1 MIRLEGFHK
10 HCITLE
16 AGEGVAAGQLV
27 TITGDDTAAT
37 ATSGGFAGLALAVRN
52 GKALVQVT
60 GYMKVPHGQ
69 RRADQGGLWLR
80 PDCRCRRRE
89 GGYRGKRRHRAG
101 RCWWPKRTART
112 RWQASFCCNRKEG
125 NR

>member
-27 TITGDDTAAT
+27 TVTDDDTAAT

-52 GKALVQVT
+52 GKVLVQVT
-60 GYMKVPHGQ
+60 GYMKVPMASAELTKAAYGYGQ
-69 RRADQGGLWLR
+69 IAAAAGGKTWSFFQMSMVPLVM
-80 PDCRCRRRE
+80 
-89 GGYRGKRRHRAG
+89 AG
-101 RCWWPKRTART
+101 EKGRNFSPW
-112 RWQASFCCNRKEG
+112 
-125 NR
+125 

>member
-60 GYMKVPHGQ
+60 GYMKVPMASAELTKAAYGYGQ
-69 RRADQGGLWLR
+69 IAAAAGGKAATVASGGTGR
-80 PDCRCRRRE
+80 PVLVAEKDSE
-89 GGYRGKRRHRAG
+89 NEMAG
-101 RCWWPKRTART
+101 IILL
-112 RWQASFCCNRKEG
+112 
-125 NR
+125 